1 MTTESRAKRW
11 EKACLD
17 ASDAI
22 SRLQELRD
30 EYQDWRDNLPEGL
43 DSSPVAEK
51 LDAVLELALDDVAD
65 IIDEAAVADLPLGFG
80 RD

>member
-1 MTTESRAKRW
+1 MASESRAKRW
-11 EKACLD
+11 EKACVE

>member
-1 MTTESRAKRW
+1 MAESRAKRW
-11 EKACLD
+11 EKACIE

-30 EYQDWRDNLPEGL
+30 EYQDWRDNIPENL
-43 DSSPVAEK
+43 DSSPFVEK
-51 LDAVLELALDDVAD
+51 LDAVLELALDEASD
-65 IIDEAAVADLPLGFG
+65 IIEEAAAADLPLGFG

>member
-1 MTTESRAKRW
+1 MAESRAKRW
-11 EKACLD
+11 EKACVE

-30 EYQDWRDNLPEGL
+30 EYQDWRDNIPENL
-43 DSSPVAEK
+43 DTSPVAEK
-51 LDAVLELALDDVAD
+51 LDAILDLALDDVAD
-65 IIDEAAVADLPLGFG
+65 ILDEAAVIDHPLGFG